1 MTNKN
6 ISFIAAYNFWSY
18 ILVAI
23 VLFNYLL
30 FRSIVIDNNSFL
42 YLITFIFDYIVL
54 ISFFLLVFY
63 KFYNYIFSSNIV
75 LAMIGILFLI
85 FGTLKLYLME
95 INTYNIIEL
104 LFFIS
109 VLALTL
115 MILIPLIISKD
126 ITELERGVY
135 VFVLL
140 SLLSSN
146 INYIIISANK
156 LIDRDTFHYISTYIS
171 VYTSKLSSF
180 SFLILMITYILI
192 FIKEIVIKNMNKSLI
207 FMTLAVVLS
216 AASIFVFGSSFFLII
231 ISFFSALGIIMYL
244 PFTVYMVIM
253 IMFFI
258 TLFSSFMTSVISK
271 NYYPRLIIF
280 TLFILAGMDISNFAL
295 RLISMFAIIEMVN
308 IQSSQK
314 YDIEYLTNNDL

>member
-1 MTNKN
+1 
-6 ISFIAAYNFWSY
+6 
-18 ILVAI
+18 
-23 VLFNYLL
+23 
-30 FRSIVIDNNSFL
+30 
-42 YLITFIFDYIVL
+42 
-54 ISFFLLVFY
+54 
-63 KFYNYIFSSNIV
+63 
-75 LAMIGILFLI
+75 MIGILFLI

-180 SFLILMITYILI
+180 SFNNPV
-192 FIKEIVIKNMNKSLI
+192 F
-207 FMTLAVVLS
+207 LA
-216 AASIFVFGSSFFLII
+216 
-231 ISFFSALGIIMYL
+231 
-244 PFTVYMVIM
+244 
-253 IMFFI
+253 
-258 TLFSSFMTSVISK
+258 
-271 NYYPRLIIF
+271 
-280 TLFILAGMDISNFAL
+280 
-295 RLISMFAIIEMVN
+295 
-308 IQSSQK
+308 
-314 YDIEYLTNNDL
+314 